1 MVPCD
6 LKKML
11 QIVFKNEANDS
22 NGEVVVHEDGRIIM
36 ILIVDK
42 VVVDHD
48 VDDFISDFRDV

>member
-1 MVPCD
+1 
-6 LKKML
+6 ML